1 MIALKKLIVGRATR
15 DLDMRDALKKITR
28 ELRETDLP
36 RSAVRHRLLRFNDWS
51 DEITILT
58 LVTKRNGPTSA
69 VDDH

>member
-36 RSAVRHRLLRFNDWS
+36 RSVVRHRLLRFNDWS